1 MRIPP
6 HYKRPGWQRFFA
18 GVFIGMLI
26 GWTFFIHQFG
36 HIHDDLIIKLRKQ
49 ELTIQDQEDRIE
61 TLLSDQKKLN
71 EENQKNLTIQ
81 EIDISFTNARKLKL
95 NELTVYELRQ
105 HALNELKFLEGKN
118 ISTVAATREL
128 MLKAVEN
135 KVFKVGDTRYRL
147 KAEQIILYTTIEIQM
162 KIEIVYN

>member
-1 MRIPP
+1 MRIPS

-18 GVFIGMLI
+18 GIFIGILI
-26 GWTFFIHQFG
+26 GWTFFIYQFG

-49 ELTIQDQEDRIE
+49 ELTITNQNDRIE

-71 EENQKNLTIQ
+71 EENQKNLTVQ
-81 EIDISFTNARKLKL
+81 EIDITFTNARNLKL

-135 KVFKVGDTRYRL
+135 KIFKVGETRYRL
-147 KAEQIILYTTIEIQM
+147 TTKQFVLYTTIELHM
-162 KIEIVYN
+162 KIEIVFN